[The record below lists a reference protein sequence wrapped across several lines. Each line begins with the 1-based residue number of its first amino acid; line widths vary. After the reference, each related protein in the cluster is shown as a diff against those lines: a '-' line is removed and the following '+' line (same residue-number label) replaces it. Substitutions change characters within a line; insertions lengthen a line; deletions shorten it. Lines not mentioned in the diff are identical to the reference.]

1 LSEKG
6 GSLTELETKSH
17 RVNDDEIE
25 EKIEYPNVEE
35 IQMSTFKIIRTV
47 KKRKKSNKNKY
58 KAYQLL

>member
-1 LSEKG
+1 M
-6 GSLTELETKSH
+6 TELETKSH